1 MPDEKTHADALRF
14 YLSGASSHEGAQTDP
29 DAAIG
34 NYRGTTEWTVL
45 SQSVASAIANVTIA
59 HVAGANGEGA
69 GTLTASG
76 ASELKWTPPGGTL
89 GAGVT
94 IANGETKIL
103 EGGTDTDKYV
113 RVTRTSAAALSG
125 TATVTLTDTLNNAVG
140 LDDVSSAEAAAGDDE
155 QRGLYVKNE
164 STVAV
169 TLVKAWV
176 KTIGTQRVSAGS
188 QLGASGAGT
197 LAVTAGTLADWD
209 GGSDTGG
216 FCRIEESDGTLREIV
231 YYSSRTAT
239 ELTVPA
245 AGRELLG
252 TSAAAGA
259 AADLVY
265 CVPGIRLS
273 FETPSH
279 ATTGYI
285 ENCATESAIPT
296 AGGIAWSTAIS
307 AATAGCSL
315 ATLAAGNHHGLR
327 IRRAIPAGMVGS
339 AERLNLFDY
348 SFDAV

>member
-1 MPDEKTHADALRF
+1 MADEKTHADAVRF
-14 YLSGASSHEGAQTDP
+14 YLSGAASHEAAQADP
-29 DAAIG
+29 DASIG
-34 NYRGTTEWTVL
+34 NYRGTTEWTPL
-45 SQSVASAIANVTIA
+45 ASTVTSPISNVTIG

-76 ASELKWTPPGGTL
+76 ADELKWTPPGGTL

-94 IANGETKIL
+94 IANGETKVL
-103 EGGTDTDKYV
+103 EGGTDTDKHV

-125 TATVTLTDTLNNAVG
+125 TATVTLADSFNNTVG
-140 LDDVSSAEAAAGDDE
+140 MDNVSSAEAAAGDDE
-155 QRGLYVKNE
+155 QRGLFLKNE

-169 TLVKAWV
+169 TLFKAWV

-197 LAVTAGTLADWD
+197 LAVTSGTFADWD
-209 GGSDTGG
+209 GGADTGG
-216 FCRIEESDGTLREIV
+216 FCRIEEADGTLREIV
-231 YYSSRTAT
+231 YYSSRTST

-259 AADLVY
+259 ADDKVY

-273 FETPSH
+273 VETPSH
-279 ATTGYI
+279 ATTGTI
-285 ENCATESAIPT
+285 ENCATESVIPT
-296 AGGIAWSTAIS
+296 AGGIAWSSAIS
-307 AATAGCSL
+307 AATAGCTL

-327 IRRAIPAGMVGS
+327 IRRAVPAGMVGS

>member
-1 MPDEKTHADALRF
+1 MPDEKTHADAIRL
-14 YLSGASSHEGAQTDP
+14 YLSGASSHEGAQADA

-45 SQSVASAIANVTIA
+45 AQSVANAIANVTIA

-76 ASELKWTPPGGTL
+76 ASELKWTPPGGSQ

-94 IANGETKIL
+94 IANGETKVL
-103 EGGTDTDKYV
+103 EGGTDTDKYI

-125 TATVTLTDTLNNAVG
+125 TATVTLTDTFNNTVG
-140 LDDVSSAEAAAGDDE
+140 LDDISSAEAAAGDDE
-155 QRGLYVKNE
+155 QRGLYFKNE

-169 TLVKAWV
+169 TLLKAWV
-176 KTIGTQRVSAGS
+176 KTVGTQRVSAAD
-188 QLGASGAGT
+188 QLAATGAGT
-197 LAVTAGTLADWD
+197 LAVSAGTFADWD
-209 GGSDTGG
+209 GDADTGG

-231 YYSSRTAT
+231 YYSSRTST

-245 AGRELLG
+245 AGRSQLG
-252 TSAAAGA
+252 SSAAAGA
-259 AADLVY
+259 ADDLVY

-279 ATTGYI
+279 ATTGYV
-285 ENCATESAIPT
+285 ENCASESVIPT
-296 AGGIAWSTAIS
+296 AGGVSWSSAIS

-327 IRRAIPAGMVGS
+327 IRRAVPAGMVGS